1 MCVDVLTIYNGKF
14 SIHIQYDHQRL
25 HSIIYS
31 IYINIHILNKPFEL
45 SDDEIKW
52 GSQAGLDTLSFI

>member
-1 MCVDVLTIYNGKF
+1 MNLKSGFIFIRCALVIKIKIKPNN
-14 SIHIQYDHQRL
+14 
-25 HSIIYS
+25 